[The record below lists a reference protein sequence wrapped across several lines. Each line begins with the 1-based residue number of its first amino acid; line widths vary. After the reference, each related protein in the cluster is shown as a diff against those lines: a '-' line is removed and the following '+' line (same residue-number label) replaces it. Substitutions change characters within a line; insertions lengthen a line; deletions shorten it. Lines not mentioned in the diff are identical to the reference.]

1 MNVILS
7 VSDVNNYKKNL
18 SLSFSLFLWW
28 REMWCGELGVSF
40 ITAECSSEGFKS
52 GVALNREGF
61 WTNQIVVHVVV
72 VFVVR
77 RPSSP
82 RHPSR
87 SFPSVYASTKR
98 RLDINSLA
106 ADKPFLKWRSKGII
120 HGGSLLGL
128 VSPPQRNG
136 RPFSNNAFEVLCFS
150 AKWRTLHRDF
160 HPYADRLTLRCIS
173 IGLRACRCGWPWR
186 TGCSGNKK

>member
-1 MNVILS
+1 
-7 VSDVNNYKKNL
+7 
-18 SLSFSLFLWW
+18 
-28 REMWCGELGVSF
+28 MWCGELGVGF
-40 ITAECSSEGFKS
+40 ITAECSSERFKS

-61 WTNQIVVHVVV
+61 WTNQIVVR

-77 RPSSP
+77 RP

-160 HPYADRLTLRCIS
+160 HPYADRLTLRYIYLY
-173 IGLRACRCGWPWR
+173 IYLLACARVDVAGRDVQGVLEIRNSWNDW
-186 TGCSGNKK
+186 